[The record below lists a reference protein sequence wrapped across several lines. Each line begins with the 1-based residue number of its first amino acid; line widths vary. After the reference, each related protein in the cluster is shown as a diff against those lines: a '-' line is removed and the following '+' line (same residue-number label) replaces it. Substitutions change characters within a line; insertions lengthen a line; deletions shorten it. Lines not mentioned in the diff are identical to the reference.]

1 MKSSVLTAIATGFGT
16 GFSPLAPGTAGSV
29 AAALIF
35 LAVSAIG
42 SSAPWIAFAALV
54 PLSFAGAAHGE
65 RMWGHD
71 PSRVTI
77 DEVAGCWAA
86 CLAAPHGIVWLTAA
100 VVLFRVFD
108 ILKPWPVSVFDG
120 LHGSAGV
127 VLDDLAAGAMAA
139 AVLCI
144 AGELSGAR

>member
-1 MKSSVLTAIATGFGT
+1 MKNPILTVIATGFGT
-16 GFSPLAPGTAGSV
+16 GFSPLAPGTAGSL

-42 SSAPWIAFAALV
+42 PFAPWMAFAALI
-54 PLSFAGAAHGE
+54 PLAFAGAAHGE

-77 DEVAGCWAA
+77 DEIAGCWSA
-86 CLAAPHGIVWLTAA
+86 CLAAPHGIGWLLAA
-100 VVLFRVFD
+100 VLLFRFFD

-120 LHGSAGV
+120 MRGSAGV

-139 AVLCI
+139 ALLCM
-144 AGELSGAR
+144 AGGLTGAR